1 MNLDIRISR
10 AIARAVSQYSVARH
24 SRWVRCLARARLKQ
38 ARLRRLPIG

>member
-10 AIARAVSQYSVARH
+10 AIVHAVSQYTMPRRTFWLQRMV
-24 SRWVRCLARARLKQ
+24 RARMKQ